1 MCQTDA
7 CGNAK
12 MLSLPSDRRI
22 FFKARSTSG
31 TPQRITITSG
41 SQKLFQAAGSGE
53 EKIIGQSFV
62 STDSA
67 LTVQCEY
74 LHDGQWRMSDLRV
87 SGPYLIGS
95 YNLLV
100 VSAKSGKDADCN
112 DSAIDIS
119 WFTPK
124 S

>member
-1 MCQTDA
+1 MC
-7 CGNAK
+7 NAK
-12 MLSLPSDRRI
+12 TLSLPGDGRI

-41 SQKLFQAAGSGE
+41 SQELFHAAGSGE
-53 EKIIGQSFV
+53 DKLIGQSFV
-62 STDSA
+62 SADSA
-67 LTVQCEY
+67 LTVQCEH
-74 LHDGQWRMSDLRV
+74 LHDGRWRMSDLRV

-100 VSAKSGKDADCN
+100 ISAESGG
-112 DSAIDIS
+112 SMIDIS
-119 WFTPK
+119 WFAPK